1 MAQFTIGAP
10 TENFRGSGTAP
21 EDLPIDVTQDV
32 TAGTTAPMGS
42 FVGEAPIEPSRVTG
56 KLDTDSEPF
65 IGSIPEDY
73 SAGDNFNPMNMPILG
88 PLVRGANELI
98 LGLGDIPIN
107 LIAESLE
114 AAGIVEPNTDMRN
127 YLLRTFN
134 SSDFETQ
141 QVIVPYLLHYG
152 TGPYA
157 GQSESEGSASAIS
170 RTTGQALVAALPI
183 VGMELKAAQMS
194 GAAPALLSSEA
205 GLGTR
210 IADVLTAPFRS
221 SPGTATAIETG
232 LSAASGAGA
241 GVEKEVFG
249 TNTGIGALT
258 PLAPAGLIYGAQTA
272 AKGPLGRGFG
282 WIKNKITSAKDDID
296 IAKGGDPAAG
306 AKGEA
311 ATAELSAELKAAA
324 AEPQAQQNIAEAAKI
339 EARLSGYADEP
350 IAFSPAETTMDMPL
364 LVTQTKIEGGGTAD
378 FTRANNARK
387 NNVLTAAQRFID
399 GELTGSPVDDA
410 PLFIV
415 DEATGAYTKT
425 IGVLDDEAQTI
436 ANQWDMVTN
445 AETGV
450 YPALGSR
457 AEVGAAIRN
466 TIVKAQTSAKAKA
479 DEVATKLG
487 VNKDDPLAGRD
498 ATAEAQGAV
507 RSALTSGAGDKAIS
521 YKGLPGLVK
530 EFIEK
535 DFKNG
540 QISFQDWKRFRDQV
554 SQGIGKAISQGASQD
569 LRSLAILGE
578 NLDKMGVAFGKT
590 NKNFED
596 FRAYYEA
603 NVILPFEKSGVVRV
617 TSKGSGGSKEAPS
630 YYIGD
635 EKVANAFLEDTN
647 MAGQFM
653 TLFADDPAQLRNMKS
668 VVLDKLRAVAD
679 PNRKGVFNPDAVN
692 TYINKNREVLSVLKS
707 DQGTSLLDDL
717 TNTTA
722 MLDDMV
728 ARQAELVA
736 RRRVVDGNMLNKM
749 IARSQNSDSPN
760 QLFDEA
766 IRNPAKMRE
775 LKAATTKGNDDISAE
790 DAGHAFRAAV
800 TERMLAKAPDVM
812 NDPTSF
818 KQWMVKNEEVLDAA
832 FDKSHVD
839 NMYLIADATERILA
853 TGIRGGQGVTDSDII
868 TKFTGMLGTTPAGI
882 SNRFIAVQEGRLGSK
897 AMVGYIVSRAIRQQ
911 SSARSEALFKES
923 MFDPK
928 IAKLLASE
936 GGEAV
941 AEFGASEPAK
951 RAINAYLFNLGISYG
966 DGVTGEGGTNEI
978 IFTPNV
984 PTNPIVEPPKPEPK
998 PTIQEQL
1005 QKEVDPNYFKAPVPT
1020 TPSFPP
1026 SAPAQTSQV
1035 GIETLF
1041 PNDPTSIAIAKRRG
1055 AGQGAMR
1062 TV

>member
-1 MAQFTIGAP
+1 MAQPIKISPP
-10 TENFRGSGTAP
+10 TAAETEKSFSENLFVSPT
-21 EDLPIDVTQDV
+21 DVRSSSMDP
-32 TAGTTAPMGS
+32 GTTPDQAPFMAS
-42 FVGEAPIEPSRVTG
+42 APIEPSRVTG
-56 KLDTDSEPF
+56 KRDE
-65 IGSIPEDY
+65 GVPEDY
-73 SAGDNFNPMNMPILG
+73 SGLDLGYLGDFA
-88 PLVRGANELI
+88 RGANDLI
-98 LGLGDIPIN
+98 LAIPDMAIN
-107 LIAESLE
+107 AVAEGLE
-114 AAGIVEPNTDMRN
+114 AAGIVEPNTVDRR
-127 YLLRTFN
+127 YLARIFN
-134 SSDFETQ
+134 SSDFESQ
-141 QVIVPYLLHYG
+141 KVIIPYLLHYG
-152 TGPYA
+152 TGSFA
-157 GQSESEGSASAIS
+157 GQSESEGAGSAIA
-170 RTTGQALVAALPI
+170 RGTGQAAVAALPI
-183 VGMELKAAQMS
+183 VGMELKAAQMA
-194 GAAPALLSSEA
+194 GAAPAALSADAS
-205 GLGTR
+205 LGTR
-210 IADVLTAPFRS
+210 VADTLIAPFRS
-221 SPGTATAIETG
+221 SPGTATAIETT
-232 LSAASGAGA
+232 LSGASGAGA
-241 GVEKEVFG
+241 VAEQEIFG
-249 TNTGIGALT
+249 TNTGIGALA
-258 PLAPAGLIYGAQTA
+258 PLAPAGLIYGGSKVAQ
-272 AKGPLGRGFG
+272 GPVGRGFS
-282 WIKNKITSAKDDID
+282 WIKNKVTGIKDDVD

-306 AKGEA
+306 ARGEA
-311 ATAELSAELKAAA
+311 ATAELSADLKAAA
-324 AEPQAQQNIAEAAKI
+324 STPEAQSNIARASEI
-339 EARLSGYADEP
+339 EATLGGYADEP
-350 IAFSPAETTMDMPL
+350 IALSPAETTMDMPL

-415 DEATGAYTKT
+415 DEATGVYTKT
-425 IGVLDDEAQTI
+425 IGALDDEAQTI

-457 AEVGAAIRN
+457 AEVGASIRD
-466 TIVKAQTSAKAKA
+466 TIVKAQTAAKASA
-479 DEVATKLG
+479 DEVAKKLG

-498 ATAEAQGAV
+498 ATAEAQNAV
-507 RSALTSGAGDKAIS
+507 RSALTSDAGDEAIS

-530 EFIEK
+530 EFIEFKFK
-535 DFKNG
+535 DG

-596 FRAYYEA
+596 FRSYYEA

-617 TSKGSGGSKEAPS
+617 TSKGSGGSKETPS
-630 YYIGD
+630 YWLSD
-635 EKVANAFLEDTN
+635 EQVASSFLEDTN
-647 MAGQFM
+647 MARQYVS
-653 TLFADDPAQLRNMKS
+653 LFADDPAQMRNIKS

-692 TYINKNREVLSVLKS
+692 TYLNKNREVLTEL
-707 DQGTSLLDDL
+707 GLFDDL
-717 TNTTA
+717 TNTTT

>member
-1 MAQFTIGAP
+1 MAQPIKISPP
-10 TENFRGSGTAP
+10 TAEETEKSLNRDFYVNPVDPRSSSVDP
-21 EDLPIDVTQDV
+21 
-32 TAGTTAPMGS
+32 GTTPDQAPFMAS
-42 FVGEAPIEPSRVTG
+42 APIEPSRVTG
-56 KLDTDSEPF
+56 KFDEGTSQDYDS
-65 IGSIPEDY
+65 G
-73 SAGDNFNPMNMPILG
+73 GMLNPMNVPG
-88 PLVRGANELI
+88 VGDFVRGANDLI
-98 LGLGDIPIN
+98 LALPDMAIN
-107 LIAESLE
+107 AVAEGLE
-114 AAGIVEPNTDMRN
+114 AAGIVEPNTVDRR
-127 YLLRTFN
+127 YLARLFN
-134 SSDFETQ
+134 SSDFESQ
-141 QVIVPYLLHYG
+141 KVIIPYLLHYG
-152 TGPYA
+152 TGAFA
-157 GQSESEGSASAIS
+157 GQSESEGALSAIA
-170 RTTGQALVAALPI
+170 RGTGQATIASLPI

-194 GAAPALLSSEA
+194 GTAPAALSADAS
-205 GLGTR
+205 LGTR
-210 IADVLTAPFRS
+210 IADTLVAPFRS
-221 SPGTATAIETG
+221 SPGTATAIETTLG
-232 LSAASGAGA
+232 GASGAGA
-241 GVEKEVFG
+241 VAEQEIFG
-249 TNTGIGALT
+249 TNTGIGALV
-258 PLAPAGLIYGAQTA
+258 PLAPAGLIYGGSKV
-272 AKGPLGRGFG
+272 AKGPLGQGFS
-282 WIKNKITSAKDDID
+282 WIKNKVTGIKDDVD

-311 ATAELSAELKAAA
+311 ATAELSADLKAAA
-324 AEPQAQQNIAEAAKI
+324 STPEAQSNIARASEI
-339 EARLSGYADEP
+339 EATLGGYADEP
-350 IAFSPAETTMDMPL
+350 IALSPAETTMDMPL

-425 IGVLDDEAQTI
+425 IGALDDEAQTI

-457 AEVGAAIRN
+457 AEVGASIRD
-466 TIVKAQTSAKAKA
+466 TIVKAQTAAKASA
-479 DEVATKLG
+479 DEVAKKLG

-498 ATAEAQGAV
+498 ATAEAQNAV
-507 RSALTSGAGDKAIS
+507 RSALTSGAGDEAIS

-530 EFIEK
+530 EFIEFKFK
-535 DFKNG
+535 DG

-630 YYIGD
+630 YWLSD
-635 EKVANAFLEDTN
+635 EQVASSFLEDTN
-647 MAGQFM
+647 MARQYVS
-653 TLFADDPAQLRNMKS
+653 LFADDPAQMRNIKS

-692 TYINKNREVLSVLKS
+692 TYLNKNREVLTEL
-707 DQGTSLLDDL
+707 GLFDDL
-717 TNTTA
+717 TNTTT

-749 IARSQNSDSPN
+749 IARSLNSDSPN
-760 QLFDEA
+760 KLFDEA
-766 IRNPAKMRE
+766 INNPAKMRE

-812 NDPTSF
+812 SDPAKF
-818 KQWMVKNEEVLDAA
+818 KEWMVKNEEVLNAA
-832 FDKSHVD
+832 FDKSHID

-868 TKFTGMLGTTPAGI
+868 SKFTGMLGTTPAGI

-911 SSARSEALFKES
+911 SSARSEALFRES

-936 GGEAV
+936 GGDDV

-951 RAINAYLFNLGISYG
+951 RAMNAYLFNLGISYG
-966 DGVTGEGGTNEI
+966 DGVTGEGDKRTYE
-978 IFTPNV
+978 FTPNITTQPV
-984 PTNPIVEPPKPEPK
+984 TETPPPVQPEPEPVRPFQYA
-998 PTIQEQL
+998 PTPKIQ
-1005 QKEVDPNYFKAPVPT
+1005 P
-1020 TPSFPP
+1020 
-1026 SAPAQTSQV
+1026 APAPTQTSQV